1 MLSLFRLLVA
11 TNAYF
16 FQRIHQHAFIFR
28 ALLGAAFEALI
39 NTVS

>member
-1 MLSLFRLLVA
+1 MV

-16 FQRIHQHAFIFR
+16 FQRIHQHVFTFR
-28 ALLGAAFEALI
+28 ALLGTAFEALI